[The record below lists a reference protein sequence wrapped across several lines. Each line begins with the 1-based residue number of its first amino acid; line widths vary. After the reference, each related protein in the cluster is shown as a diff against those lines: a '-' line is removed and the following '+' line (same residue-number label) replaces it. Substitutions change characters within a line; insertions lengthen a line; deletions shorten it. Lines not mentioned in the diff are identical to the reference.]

1 MLSVVLVAA
10 LVVPALPIS
19 PTCMSSLPPNLDAG
33 PLKSSVLQLLYRS
46 PMFRGQCVR
55 IAAAPRV
62 RIRIALGAP
71 DERTARA
78 ETHLERY
85 EAGAIRAD
93 IVIRFSENYPE
104 MLGHELEH
112 VIELMDGLKFSAEH
126 AAGRAWLSEAGSF
139 ETARARAAGARVQQE
154 FEASAPAVQPPR

>member
-10 LVVPALPIS
+10 LVVPVFLVPQ
-19 PTCMSSLPPNLDAG
+19 TCMSSLPPNLDAG
-33 PLKSSVLQLLYRS
+33 LLKSQVLQLLHRS

-62 RIRIALGAP
+62 RIRIALGTP

-78 ETHLERY
+78 ETRLERY
-85 EAGAIRAD
+85 EAGAIRAE

-126 AAGRAWLSEAGSF
+126 AAGRAWLSAAGSF
-139 ETARARAAGARVQQE
+139 ETERARAAGARVQQE
-154 FEASAPAVQPPR
+154 FEASAPGVQPPR